1 MRGPKNTATET
12 GRDSKGADGSG
23 EIYAPDNAW
32 LDAFTK
38 QLTPKLIDQL
48 RNFARMRVL
57 AVGYAGRKVDDYY
70 SRELVQDAIGD
81 TFAGALRWDPARA
94 PLELHLVRAIQNRA
108 QADRQ
113 RAEDHPHD
121 AMGDDTEASR
131 IAEHEASGS
140 NEDAQL
146 AVKRIYAKEMV
157 AQIRAA
163 AADDKPVLRIID
175 AYDAGARTKD
185 EVITFTKMKPRTYHN
200 AHIRMTRL
208 VRNLSNDKLASKV
221 RA

>member
-1 MRGPKNTATET
+1 VEAFE
-12 GRDSKGADGSG
+12 
-23 EIYAPDNAW
+23 PDRMPCCPNSSAASAWVLLQVQRNAW

-48 RNFARMRVL
+48 RSFARMRIL

-70 SRELVQDAIGD
+70 ARELVQDAIGD
-81 TFAGALRWDPARA
+81 TFAGAHRWNPARA
-94 PLELHLVRAIQNRA
+94 PLELHLVRAIQKRA

-113 RAEDHPHD
+113 HAEDHPHD
-121 AMGDDTEASR
+121 VMGDDTETSR
-131 IAEHEASGS
+131 LAEDEASS
-140 NEDAQL
+140 LNESAEL
-146 AVKRIYAKEMV
+146 AVKRVYAKETV

-175 AYDAGARTKD
+175 AYDAGARTKE

-200 AHIRMTRL
+200 AHIRMTRV
-208 VRNLSNDKLASKV
+208 VRNLCNDKLASKV